1 MSMMGVIDRLQ
12 SSEWQI
18 MNKSLG
24 LMPLGSSHNQHVVG
38 GKWRAMKK
46 PDC

>member
-1 MSMMGVIDRLQ
+1 MSMMEVIDRLQ

-24 LMPLGSSHNQHVVG
+24 SMQSGNSHNQHVVG
-38 GKWRAMKK
+38 GKVESHEKA
-46 PDC
+46 

>member
-1 MSMMGVIDRLQ
+1 MFMMGLIDRLQ

-24 LMPLGSSHNQHVVG
+24 SMQSGSSQNQHVVG
-38 GKWRAMKK
+38 GKVESHEKA
-46 PDC
+46 